1 MVTRSTLLPSPART
15 SSRDSSFL
23 LQPSLRWSQRTAGLS
38 RAATISA
45 ATKGANRDSRGGPS
59 LATSTTAAAAST
71 RRMISRSHNCPR
83 SCQDSCSLSTTTTP
97 SQYHID
103 TFSFP

>member
-1 MVTRSTLLPSPART
+1 MPRQPPITPKMTTT

>member
-1 MVTRSTLLPSPART
+1 MTTT

-59 LATSTTAAAAST
+59 LATSTTAA
-71 RRMISRSHNCPR
+71 P
-83 SCQDSCSLSTTTTP
+83 SLSWQALPAVTVPP
-97 SQYHID
+97 SL
-103 TFSFP
+103 SFLKAGCILESTS